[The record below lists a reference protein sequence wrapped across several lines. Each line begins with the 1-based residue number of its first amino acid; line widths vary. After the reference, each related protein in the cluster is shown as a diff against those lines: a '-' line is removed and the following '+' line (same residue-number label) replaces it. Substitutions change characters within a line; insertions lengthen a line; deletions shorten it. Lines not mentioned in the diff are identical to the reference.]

1 MQKVDLNELL
11 KAGVH
16 FGHQTSKWNPK
27 MSPFIF
33 TKKEGIYIIDL
44 QKTQV
49 KLAEALDY
57 VKSLASEGKKILFVG
72 TKRQAK
78 DLVKKAAEECNM
90 PYVIERWSGGAF
102 TNFKTIRKQ
111 IQKLK
116 DLKVKKEAGEFEKY
130 TKKEQILL
138 KDEIERLERLFGG
151 LVSMS
156 ELPDAI
162 FIVNTIHDFIPLR
175 EAVNMRIPI
184 ISLVDTNANPEV
196 IDYPI
201 PSNDDAIKSIEFMCN
216 ILSKTIKDNYRDR
229 VIKTEDRR
237 NIHPT
242 KK

>member
-1 MQKVDLNELL
+1 
-11 KAGVH
+11 
-16 FGHQTSKWNPK
+16 
-27 MSPFIF
+27 
-33 TKKEGIYIIDL
+33 
-44 QKTQV
+44 
-49 KLAEALDY
+49 
-57 VKSLASEGKKILFVG
+57 
-72 TKRQAK
+72 
-78 DLVKKAAEECNM
+78 
-90 PYVIERWSGGAF
+90 
-102 TNFKTIRKQ
+102 
-111 IQKLK
+111 
-116 DLKVKKEAGEFEKY
+116 
-130 TKKEQILL
+130 
-138 KDEIERLERLFGG
+138 